1 MNVYDT
7 ANQLER
13 KLRFLPEY
21 ITLKEV
27 FTKIKKDCKAFELF
41 EEFKNMQKNLE
52 QKVTKGEVPNS
63 EEQIKIEKI
72 AKKINKNE
80 ILSAMFQKERAFGMI
95 VEDVIKL
102 VQAPMR
108 DLYQ

>member
-1 MNVYDT
+1 MNIYDT

-13 KLRFLPEY
+13 ELRFLPEY
-21 ITLKEV
+21 IDLKET
-27 FTKIKKDCKAFELF
+27 FAKIKEDSKAFELF

-52 QKVTKGEVPNS
+52 QKMMKGEMPTS
-63 EEQIKIEKI
+63 EEQTKMQKISEKFD
-72 AKKINKNE
+72 KNKIF
-80 ILSAMFQKERAFGMI
+80 SVMFQKERAFGLI

-102 VQAPMR
+102 LQAPMR